1 MKVIIFL
8 LGLAHVLILFA
19 SAIALA
25 LFILKRLAR
34 WFIGLFTAEPAERK
48 PAVPRGKVYSGPL
61 TGRATVRLPHGL
73 QN

>member
-1 MKVIIFL
+1 MKVIIFI
-8 LGLAHVLILFA
+8 LGLAHMLILFA
-19 SAIALA
+19 SAIALT

-48 PAVPRGKVYSGPL
+48 PAARSNKVYSGPL

>member
-1 MKVIIFL
+1 MKVIIFI
-8 LGLAHVLILFA
+8 LGLAHMLILFA
-19 SAIALA
+19 SAIALT

-34 WFIGLFTAEPAERK
+34 WLIGLFTAEPAEQK
-48 PAVPRGKVYSGPL
+48 PTAPRQSVYSGPL

>member
-1 MKVIIFL
+1 MKIIIFI
-8 LGLAHVLILFA
+8 LGLAHMLVLFA
-19 SAIALA
+19 SAIALT

-34 WFIGLFTAEPAERK
+34 WFIGLFTREPAEQK
-48 PAVPRGKVYSGPL
+48 PAVPRGKVYSGTL